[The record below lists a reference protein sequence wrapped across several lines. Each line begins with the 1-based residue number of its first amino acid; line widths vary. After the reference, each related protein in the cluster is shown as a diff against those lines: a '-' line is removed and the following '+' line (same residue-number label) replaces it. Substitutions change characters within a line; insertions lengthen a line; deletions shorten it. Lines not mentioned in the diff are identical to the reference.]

1 MKLKFS
7 GPFFNEFVVAG
18 GKTTALLDKK
28 ILGGLNLRK
37 FYPELGEALL
47 VSVTEVHSRGQ
58 IDELIAG
65 LR

>member
-1 MKLKFS
+1 
-7 GPFFNEFVVAG
+7 
-18 GKTTALLDKK
+18 LDKK
-28 ILGGLNLRK
+28 ILGGLDLRK

-47 VSVTEVHSRGQ
+47 VAVTEVHTRQQ